1 MVHSFQQEP
10 FETAMFVAKTKDL
23 WKSRWILFTFLSNL
37 RAQKLIVK
45 DPCGQTIAYALLSG
59 HIRKSLDQ
67 TTIISF

>member
-1 MVHSFQQEP
+1 
-10 FETAMFVAKTKDL
+10 
-23 WKSRWILFTFLSNL
+23 
-37 RAQKLIVK
+37 VK